1 MSGRDENN
9 TKAQKPIASLPT
21 ETLEDM
27 LRWYALSDNDVS
39 EDFISEIISELKS
52 REKDDIVE
60 PNVDQA
66 LSDFFDI
73 YANEEAEYLSYG
85 ETSQHDSDQI
95 TYDKPK
101 RRRLVRAIAVLAAV
115 IALLMATTA
124 IAYAAGYDVFS
135 TVANWASETFN
146 LEYNRLDV
154 AANAHESTNVGAN
167 YSGVAEVVEEYGLH
181 GSVEPK
187 WIPPGFGEPVIEV
200 AELSNYLIVT
210 ATYYEGED
218 FLIVTAN
225 EIDDQTVGST
235 YEIDSK
241 LTTTYTH
248 NNIDFYIMSNNDAI
262 TIVWNS
268 ENFECSIISNIG
280 KTDLVKIIN
289 SI

>member
-52 REKDDIVE
+52 REKDDNVE

-66 LSDFFDI
+66 LSDFFEI
-73 YANEEAEYLSYG
+73 YANEESEYLSYG

-101 RRRLVRAIAVLAAV
+101 HRRLVRAIAVLAAV

-146 LEYNRLDV
+146 LEYNRADE
-154 AANAHESTNVGAN
+154 AANAQESTNVGAN
-167 YSGVAEVVEEYGLH
+167 YSGIAEVVEEYGLH

-187 WIPPGFGEPVIEV
+187 WIPPGLGEPAIEV
-200 AELSNYLIVT
+200 DEFNNRLTVT
-210 ATYYEGED
+210 AIYNDGD
-218 FLIVTAN
+218 KFLMVSAN
-225 EIDDQTVGST
+225 EIDGRPVGMI

-241 LTTTYTH
+241 LMSVYTH
-248 NNIDFYIMSNNDAI
+248 NNIKFYIMSNYDVI
-262 TIVWNS
+262 TVVWNS
-268 ENFECSIISNIG
+268 GDFECSISGNYSG
-280 KTDLVKIIN
+280 DTVKTIID